1 MAYAPDAKSG
11 PPATLTSVPY
21 AVSLT
26 AIAGGESASNNGI
39 AKLPLHVT
47 LDRIRP
53 HDHEA
58 VRQLLNF
65 EIDGGRTYPFEGS
78 FKTIDTFA
86 GYYLSHECFVLRR
99 DDGGAPL
106 HADLTASY
114 CWSTDVA
121 ASVAAPTKPVESTVY
136 NFGRSVIGAFYVKP
150 NWPGRSGH
158 VCNGGFLVVPHY
170 RGLGVGNLLGERFLF
185 LAKELGYRRSMFNLV
200 YASNVPSVKIWQRL
214 GYEQHGR
221 VKGAA
226 RIRREVG
233 PVPAASRSADPYHW
247 VHPHVV
253 HGRDVEYVDALQFTY
268 DLSTVAL
275 PSPPTSDGPYWKSR
289 SSSSLRSK
297 L

>member
-1 MAYAPDAKSG
+1 MACSPDARLCDQ
-11 PPATLTSVPY
+11 PFAPLTSVPY
-21 AVSLT
+21 PT
-26 AIAGGESASNNGI
+26 AIRPSTTMACLTEEISGCVN
-39 AKLPLHVT
+39 VT
-47 LDRIRP
+47 LDRILP
-53 HDHEA
+53 HEHDA

-65 EIDGGRTYPFEGS
+65 EIDGGRTYPYENIFGTME
-78 FKTIDTFA
+78 TFA
-86 GYYLSHECFVLRR
+86 RDFLSHDCFVLRR
-99 DDGGAPL
+99 DDGGSAL
-106 HADLTASY
+106 HTDLTASY
-114 CWSTDVA
+114 CWAADDASCCPSATDRKA
-121 ASVAAPTKPVESTVY
+121 VY

-247 VHPHVV
+247 VHPNVV

-275 PSPPTSDGPYWKSR
+275 PSPPTSDGSHWR
-289 SSSSLRSK
+289 TRLLSSTQLPP
-297 L
+297 